1 MSGAPFPMMIK
12 VKYSFS
18 LWGSDTMKADEDIV
32 LNTFVKS
39 RLGIGLPPRPPSG
52 RSGMTDSLTDKTGD
66 LEVESGSLFR
76 TVMEEKDERY
86 LQKVLQEVGEDLDQ
100 MIDSIE
106 EYRNY
111 LRKLMG
117 RDD

>member
-1 MSGAPFPMMIK
+1 
-12 VKYSFS
+12 
-18 LWGSDTMKADEDIV
+18 
-32 LNTFVKS
+32 
-39 RLGIGLPPRPPSG
+39 
-52 RSGMTDSLTDKTGD
+52 
-66 LEVESGSLFR
+66 
-76 TVMEEKDERY
+76 
-86 LQKVLQEVGEDLDQ
+86 VLQEVGEDLDQ